1 METAYNRL
9 KESSENKAHKDKNGQ
24 VPTKYIVFMTDG
36 DNNNTSDDTSTKATC
51 AAAKK
56 DGMEV
61 YAVAFMAPTR
71 GQNLLK
77 ECASSTSHY
86 FQAENM
92 AALVSAFKV
101 IGERTSAVVSRLT
114 K

>member
-1 METAYNRL
+1 
-9 KESSENKAHKDKNGQ
+9 
-24 VPTKYIVFMTDG
+24 MTDG
-36 DNNNTSDDTSTKATC
+36 DNNSTSDDTSTKATC
-51 AAAKK
+51 TAAKE
-56 DGMEV
+56 DGMEI
-61 YAVAFMAPTR
+61 YTVAFMAPTR

-77 ECASSTSHY
+77 ECASSASHY

-92 AALVSAFKV
+92 AALVAAFKV

>member
-1 METAYNRL
+1 
-9 KESSENKAHKDKNGQ
+9 
-24 VPTKYIVFMTDG
+24 
-36 DNNNTSDDTSTKATC
+36 
-51 AAAKK
+51 
-56 DGMEV
+56 
-61 YAVAFMAPTR
+61 MAPTR

-77 ECASSTSHY
+77 YCATTTSHY

-92 AALVSAFKV
+92 AALVAAFKV